1 MLAFV
6 GLFSMIV
13 RMVLRVERKD
23 SAKFKMELFLTK
35 VVDCQPFII
44 VKNTSIVDISVVL
57 HTLLDTYLMAKSK
70 QV

>member
-35 VVDCQPFII
+35 VDDCQSFII
-44 VKNTSIVDISVVL
+44 VKSTSILDISVVL
-57 HTLLDTYLMAKSK
+57 HPLLDTYLIAKSK